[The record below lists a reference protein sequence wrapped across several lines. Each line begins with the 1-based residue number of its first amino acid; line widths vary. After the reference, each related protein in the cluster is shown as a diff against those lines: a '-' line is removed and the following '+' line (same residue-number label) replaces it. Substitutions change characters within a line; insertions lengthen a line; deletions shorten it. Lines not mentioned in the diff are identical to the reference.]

1 MVVLLQYKDLFPT
14 VLLKRL
20 EKKKRKENIKH
31 IYTSILLE
39 EMEANFAITYF

>member
-1 MVVLLQYKDLFPT
+1 MVVLLQRSFPDGD
-14 VLLKRL
+14 V
-20 EKKKRKENIKH
+20 KKVKKNRKENVKH